1 MGLFVCLVLLWPGS
15 LYAVYPPSAKRGSHS
30 TVSPIVPCY
39 TCLAYAVRTAI
50 RNTSVDPLA
59 QVTFV
64 LSLAFDLL
72 CPALSASFAVLVCGL
87 PHRVLAVLWEAYSF
101 RHVGCVE
108 CAGCSPEIAG

>member
-15 LYAVYPPSAKRGSHS
+15 PYAVYPPSAKQGNHS

-50 RNTSVDPLA
+50 RNTSVDPPA
-59 QVTFV
+59 QVTLV

-72 CPALSASFAVLVCGL
+72 CPAISASFAVLVLGL
-87 PHRVLAVLWEAYSF
+87 PPRVLPVLWVAYSS

-108 CAGCSPEIAG
+108 CAGCSPEIAC